1 MTPVSIV
8 VKFMFSIRRTMKKV
22 NVENI
27 ILEGSS
33 FLLYIIYNKITISNR
48 NRMSKRYRDGVS
60 VYEIVCL
67 IEVGRDSKKFSRG
80 LFWVRESGRLGIMLS
95 KGFVVGV
102 GVGEEVGIGVEDE
115 EELEELPVF
124 SVLVGVTVNG

>member
-1 MTPVSIV
+1 
-8 VKFMFSIRRTMKKV
+8 MKKV

-80 LFWVRESGRLGIMLS
+80 LFWVRESGRLGMMLS